1 MQRKVIDLL
10 PQQLD
15 VSPTFREWVW
25 RCALQGH
32 VSRPTVRRPLLF
44 APMPPAYLSGWAGGL
59 AIGLVFGFV
68 FGLYFATQLHPAK
81 RPVPVPASRGTVVWK
96 MGDEP

>member
-1 MQRKVIDLL
+1 
-10 PQQLD
+10 
-15 VSPTFREWVW
+15 
-25 RCALQGH
+25 
-32 VSRPTVRRPLLF
+32 
-44 APMPPAYLSGWAGGL
+44 MPPAYLNTWVGGL
-59 AIGLVFGFV
+59 AVGLVFGFV